1 MLESIVEVIKSWK
14 SDAREMAPGVFQITL
29 ETDEATGRKQQV
41 YLQPVEYFKTPM
53 LRVMSPFARTGS
65 HSLEE
70 ISAIVREQS
79 PIPVQ
84 EQGGT
89 YNLTTVLPGNGLT
102 LEQLVEMSLILMYHA
117 DKFEFDLTGEDNW

>member
-1 MLESIVEVIKSWK
+1 MLEHIVDVIKSWK

-41 YLQPVEYFKTPM
+41 YLQPVEYYGSGM
-53 LRVMSPFARTGS
+53 LRVMSPFVRTGS
-65 HSLEE
+65 HTLEE

-89 YNLTTVLPGNGLT
+89 YNLTTVLPGTGLT
-102 LEQLVEMSLILMYHA
+102 RDQLIEVAMILMYHA